1 MRTNSPFTS
10 RPHTIQAPK
19 CTELAAI
26 RHLGKYQQKLG
37 FNKDGMGH
45 DVSHTHTKVH
55 QLSLLIAPYGPHGV
69 SKPSLTQEGKGIR
82 TACEPRAKLRNE
94 GCFEGNLASHSY
106 LGVTQAFHIKIS
118 CVCVCACVRLFAD
131 KSVRSQNSKRSS
143 RKPEIIGFGNV

>member
-1 MRTNSPFTS
+1 MM
-10 RPHTIQAPK
+10 
-19 CTELAAI
+19 C
-26 RHLGKYQQKLG
+26 
-37 FNKDGMGH
+37 
-45 DVSHTHTKVH
+45 HTHTQVH

-82 TACEPRAKLRNE
+82 TACEPRAKLCNE
-94 GCFEGNLASHSY
+94 GCFQGNLASHSY